1 MEISPTFTHSVSVF
15 TFSEISYFPQI
26 HLDYVRKIVFARFYL
41 QVMEEERINTG
52 KSTEMEL
59 KVLSDLNYG
68 FTRSLSTPGPDFSD
82 NIKLAVH
89 FDQSWHFQVLAHN
102 NLIGRIIGKSGATI
116 KKIME
121 DTDTK
126 ITVSSISD
134 ISSFNPERVITI
146 KGAIPDISRAE
157 AEVN

>member
-1 MEISPTFTHSVSVF
+1 MQKPRTW
-15 TFSEISYFPQI
+15 
-26 HLDYVRKIVFARFYL
+26 YL
-41 QVMEEERINTG
+41 
-52 KSTEMEL
+52 
-59 KVLSDLNYG
+59 
-68 FTRSLSTPGPDFSD
+68 
-82 NIKLAVH
+82 
-89 FDQSWHFQVLAHN
+89 QVLAHN

-146 KGAIPDISRAE
+146 KGAIPDISKAE
-157 AEVN
+157 AEVISETNRRRLFIY